1 MLFCSPSLHAPK
13 YGKSNLAGNF
23 GYFGELD
30 LQEVCD
36 KRGVDLPT
44 GNQARNGCYYE
55 LMKSSGVKGVGQNVR
70 APEYVRKAA
79 RAAFDYDGT
88 EVMPTNHFDAYMGGD
103 ALNVGEIR
111 AVIDLLV
118 ERG

>member
-1 MLFCSPSLHAPK
+1 M
-13 YGKSNLAGNF
+13 
-23 GYFGELD
+23 
-30 LQEVCD
+30 CD

-44 GNQARNGCYYE
+44 GNQARNECYYQ
-55 LMKSSGVKGVGQNVR
+55 LMKSSGVTGVGQNVR

-79 RAAFDYDGT
+79 RAAFDYAGT
-88 EVMPTNHFDAYMGGD
+88 EVMPKNHFDAYMGGD

-118 ERG
+118 ERS

>member
-1 MLFCSPSLHAPK
+1 MCYKH
-13 YGKSNLAGNF
+13 
-23 GYFGELD
+23 
-30 LQEVCD
+30 
-36 KRGVDLPT
+36 GVDLPT

-55 LMKSSGVKGVGQNVR
+55 LMKSSGVRGLGQNVP

-88 EVMPTNHFDAYMGGD
+88 QVMPKNHFDAYMGGD
-103 ALNVGEIR
+103 TLNVGEIR